1 MQIDRAS
8 LDKLLSLN
16 DRQLQNVMIRLAAQS
31 GIDPGEFNIDLDSV
45 ASIRKA
51 IGSATDEDLQKIAD
65 QYEANKGK
73 KR

>member
-8 LDKLLSLN
+8 LEKLLQLN
-16 DRQLQNVMIRLAAQS
+16 DRRLQAIITQLAAQS
-31 GIDPGEFNIDLDSV
+31 GIDPNEFNINLSDV
-45 ASIRKA
+45 QSIRTA
-51 IGSATDEDLQKIAD
+51 LAGATDDDLKRIVE